1 MSGAIKNE
9 VAPPEGLDLRSGPG
23 PLLPVLGVPLAACGG
38 FHAVSLWVGIA
49 LGTIFAT
56 LGTLVLVSLGY
67 LDQETLSLPDTD
79 SLEHWCEWAAMG
91 FHKVGSRNI
100 WCRCE
105 DCGLGGCGPGAFQ

>member
-1 MSGAIKNE
+1 MSRAIKNE
-9 VAPPEGLDLRSGPG
+9 VAPPEGLDVPPLPEEQLPG
-23 PLLPVLGVPLAACGG
+23 FSSCGR

-49 LGTIFAT
+49 LGTILAT
-56 LGTLVLVSLGY
+56 VGTLVLVSLGY

-79 SLEHWCEWAAMG
+79 SLEQWCEWAAMG

>member
-1 MSGAIKNE
+1 M
-9 VAPPEGLDLRSGPG
+9 
-23 PLLPVLGVPLAACGG
+23 
-38 FHAVSLWVGIA
+38 SLWVGIA
-49 LGTIFAT
+49 VGTIIAT
-56 LGTLVLVSLGY
+56 FGTLVLVSLGY

>member
-1 MSGAIKNE
+1 MSRAIKNE
-9 VAPPEGLDLRSGPG
+9 VAPPEGLDVPPLPEEQLPG
-23 PLLPVLGVPLAACGG
+23 FCGG
-38 FHAVSLWVGIA
+38 FHAVSLWVGMAVGAILA
-49 LGTIFAT
+49 AVE
-56 LGTLVLVSLGY
+56 TLVLVSLGY

>member
-1 MSGAIKNE
+1 MSRAIKNE
-9 VAPPEGLDLRSGPG
+9 VAPPEGLDLPPLPEEQLPG
-23 PLLPVLGVPLAACGG
+23 FSSCGR
-38 FHAVSLWVGIA
+38 FHVVSLFVGGI
-49 LGTIFAT
+49 LGTILAT
-56 LGTLVLVSLGY
+56 IVTLVMVFLGY
-67 LDQETLSLPDTD
+67 LDQETLSVPDTD